1 MRKRKQLLSGQERKF
16 VTFEEDKKEKFAQ
29 LKSNNFERSLTK
41 NQKAN

>member
-1 MRKRKQLLSGQERKF
+1 MHKCKQLLSGQERKL
-16 VTFEEDKKEKFAQ
+16 VTFEEDKNEKFAK